1 MLKTEK
7 LLEVHHLDGNPLNN
21 DVANLKVIE
30 SEVPLSR
37 IMAIKELLRLER
49 RIERQEATLRLLAT
63 HRERL
68 LRLIG
73 GTA

>member
-7 LLEVHHLDGNPLNN
+7 LLEVHHLDENPLNN

-37 IMAIKELLRLER
+37 VMAIKELLRLER

-68 LRLIG
+68 LKLIG
-73 GTA
+73 GGA